1 MYKKL
6 NLLLTKHDKR
16 FLGLL
21 IVFSI
26 FIALIETVGIAAIM
40 PFISVASDF
49 EVIQSNE
56 YYKKIYD
63 YFSFNS
69 SINFVVSFGILLVF
83 FYIFRGILNLFYIYH
98 LVNILN
104 H

>member
-26 FIALIETVGIAAIM
+26 FIALIETVGITAIM
-40 PFISVASDF
+40 PFISVA
-49 EVIQSNE
+49 
-56 YYKKIYD
+56 K
-63 YFSFNS
+63 
-69 SINFVVSFGILLVF
+69 
-83 FYIFRGILNLFYIYH
+83 
-98 LVNILN
+98 
-104 H
+104 